1 MNEDNIAGFFLEG
14 WYVFDNFAPF
24 QIEWRGK
31 LYPTTEHAYQ
41 SAHFIETNPD
51 LAEQVRMC
59 RSPRVASDFAN
70 SNRNQDDPNWKEKRV
85 AFMEEIVR
93 CKFEQHPYIQKILAE
108 SGNKYLVEM
117 NDDDEFW
124 GWGKN
129 HDSQN
134 QLGTIWMKIRSEI
147 N

>member
-1 MNEDNIAGFFLEG
+1 
-14 WYVFDNFAPF
+14 
-24 QIEWRGK
+24 
-31 LYPTTEHAYQ
+31 
-41 SAHFIETNPD
+41 
-51 LAEQVRMC
+51 
-59 RSPRVASDFAN
+59 
-70 SNRNQDDPNWKEKRV
+70 
-85 AFMEEIVR
+85 MEEIVR

>member
-24 QIEWRGK
+24 QIDWRGK
-31 LYPTTEHAYQ
+31 LYPTNEHAYQ
-41 SAHFIETNPD
+41 AAHFIETNPD

-59 RSPRVASDFAN
+59 RSPRIASDFAN
-70 SNRNQDDPNWKEKRV
+70 SNKDKEDPNWKEKRV
-85 AFMEEIVR
+85 SFMEEIVR

-108 SGNKYLVEM
+108 TGNKYIVEM

-129 HDSQN
+129 NEGQN
-134 QLGTIWMKIRSEI
+134 QLGNIWMKIRNE